1 MAGKRAEAQ
10 AILNQLQA
18 LSQRRYVSGIYFAVV
33 YAGLKDSDRA
43 IVYLNQAFES
53 RHPGLVL
60 IRIEPIFDGLRSD
73 DRFKQLVKRFEPI
86 P

>member
-1 MAGKRAEAQ
+1 MAGKTSEAQ

-33 YAGLKDSDRA
+33 YAGLKDKDRA
-43 IVYLNQAFES
+43 IEYLNRAFES

-60 IRIEPIFDGLRSD
+60 IRVEPMFDGLRSD
-73 DRFKQLVKRFEPI
+73 VRFQGLVKRFEPI